1 MTSWQGC
8 VVGAFIA
15 GSVALAG
22 CGSGQPGA
30 SGQRPATP
38 SRLVASPG
46 SGGASS
52 AAVMDLQSSQL
63 VPFTGDTV
71 TLRTRATAAPG
82 SPQWLR
88 LASATVAFGD
98 GTTGTVAG
106 RCAGAARP
114 APSAGLA
121 VLHTYRR
128 PGVVSPH
135 VTAATLC
142 GRAGTVRGSG
152 LTGALVS
159 LRVLPA
165 APAGSASWPRC
176 ASTQL
181 SMTATGT
188 GAGLGHVGVL
198 FTLRNTSSVSCRLDG
213 YPGLQL
219 LGANGQRLA
228 TTVVRAVS
236 GAYLFPAVVPHRVAL
251 PPGAAGS
258 FDLQYGDIPVGAAA
272 NEPSATACPAAT
284 EVEVT
289 PPSAADH
296 AVVAAR
302 MAPCGGQV
310 VVSPVVPGARW
321 LTP

>member
-1 MTSWQGC
+1 MTRWQGS
-8 VVGAFIA
+8 VAGAFIA
-15 GSVALAG
+15 GSLALAG
-22 CGSGQPGA
+22 CGGGQPGA

-63 VPFTGDTV
+63 VPFTGDSV
-71 TLRTRATAAPG
+71 TLRARAAAAPG
-82 SPQWLR
+82 SPQWIR

-106 RCAGAARP
+106 PCAGAARS

-121 VLHTYRR
+121 VRHTYRR

-142 GRAGTVRGSG
+142 GRAGTVSGSG

-165 APAGSASWPRC
+165 APAASASWPRC

-181 SMTATGT
+181 GMTATGT

-213 YPGLQL
+213 YPRLQL
-219 LGANGQRLA
+219 LGASGQRLP

-251 PPGAAGS
+251 PPGAVGS

-284 EVEVT
+284 HVEVT

-296 AVVAAR
+296 AVVMAR